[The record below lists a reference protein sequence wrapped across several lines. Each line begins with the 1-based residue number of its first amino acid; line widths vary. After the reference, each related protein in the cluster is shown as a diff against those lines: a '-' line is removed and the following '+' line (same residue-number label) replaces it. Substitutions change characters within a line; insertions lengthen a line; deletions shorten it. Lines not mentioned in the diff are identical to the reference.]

1 MKGEI
6 KINGFDAWVKWGV
19 SLTDGARTA
28 LMTPPAA
35 KDYITN
41 DSPLEHG
48 QQYVTDT
55 DSLPKTDAR
64 EVSLPLHFCATS
76 QTQFLTRYNAFC
88 TDILAGRKIEL
99 TDLVTG
105 ITYHLLYKSCSQY
118 SAFFGGIAKFT
129 LKVEEPNPE
138 SRTAV
143 LNA

>member
-1 MKGEI
+1 MTGEI
-6 KINGFDAWVKWGV
+6 KINGYDAYTKWGL
-19 SLTDGARTA
+19 SLTDGSRAA
-28 LMTPPAA
+28 LMTPPPA

-48 QQYVTDT
+48 TQYADDT

-64 EVSLPLHFCATS
+64 EISLSLHFCANGE
-76 QTQFLTRYNAFC
+76 TQFLTRYNAFC
-88 TDILAGRKIEL
+88 TDILTGRKIEL

-105 ITYHLLYKSCSQY
+105 TTYHLLYKSCSQY

-129 LKVEEPNPE
+129 LKVVEPDPSN
-138 SRTAV
+138 RTAV

>member
-1 MKGEI
+1 MTGEI
-6 KINGFDAWVKWGV
+6 KINGMDAYTKWGL

-35 KDYITN
+35 KGYITN

-64 EVSLPLHFCATS
+64 EVSLPIHFCATS
-76 QTQFLTRYNAFC
+76 KAQFLSRYNAFC

-99 TDLVTG
+99 TDLATN
-105 ITYHLLYKSCSQY
+105 ITYHLLYKNCSQY
-118 SAFFGGIAKFT
+118 SALFGGIAKFT
-129 LKVEEPNPE
+129 LKVVEPNPE
-138 SRTAV
+138 NRTAV